1 MLIDFWSYGCGPCKM
16 SIPEIKEAADKYKD
30 RLVAVS
36 ISIDNEKV
44 WKEHSASEGI
54 TWMSLS
60 DKKLGTGIAAKYGV
74 RGIPYF
80 VLLSPDGKVVK
91 KWSGYSKG
99 LIEKNISK
107 HIATADVPSGK

>member
-1 MLIDFWSYGCGPCKM
+1 MA
-16 SIPEIKEAADKYKD
+16 IPEIKEAADKYKD

-36 ISIDNEKV
+36 ISVDNEKV
-44 WKEHSASEGI
+44 WKEHSATEGI
-54 TWMSLS
+54 TWMNLS
-60 DKKLGTGIAAKYGV
+60 DKNLNTGIAAKYGV
-74 RGIPYF
+74 RGIPSF

-99 LIEKNISK
+99 VIEKYISE